1 VLLDDTVP
9 EGDASGEARDRFPIG
24 HDPGCLGVGSIL
36 RSAHA
41 RGEGEP
47 VKAMVLREPGV
58 PLRLEEVP
66 VPKIGPNDALL
77 RVRATGVGLTVVIL
91 TATPGRVT
99 AFPRIPGHEVAGEV
113 VEVGAE
119 VATVK
124 IGDRVTCH
132 FYLTCKVCP
141 YCRSG
146 RETLCPGF
154 RGNVGMA
161 CDGGYAEYMAIP
173 AVNLCPIPPGVSDL
187 EAAIGADAICTP
199 LHACREEARV
209 GPGDRVLVVGAGG
222 GVGIHAVQM
231 ARLCGGWVL
240 AADVTDPKLEMAQA
254 MGADALIDGR
264 RGDLAA
270 QALAL
275 TDGRGVDAVI
285 DTVAS
290 RETLEAGVRALA
302 RSGRLVIIGHR
313 PTEVFGADP
322 TFRVDPRWMLE
333 RALEIHGSRYVSL
346 AEIAQTLE
354 LLRQRRI
361 RAIVTREFPLEGA
374 EEAHRLLRE
383 NALVGRAALLQP

>member
-1 VLLDDTVP
+1 
-9 EGDASGEARDRFPIG
+9 
-24 HDPGCLGVGSIL
+24 
-36 RSAHA
+36 
-41 RGEGEP
+41 
-47 VKAMVLREPGV
+47 MVLRERGG

-66 VPKIGPNDALL
+66 IPTIGPGDALL
-77 RVRATGVGLTVVIL
+77 RVRATGVGLTVVIM
-91 TATPGRVT
+91 TAVPSRVT

-113 VEVGAE
+113 VEVGSE
-119 VATVK
+119 VATVRA
-124 IGDRVTCH
+124 GDRVTCH

-146 RETLCPGF
+146 RETLCPAF
-154 RGNVGMA
+154 RGYVGMA

-173 AVNLCPIPPGVSDL
+173 AANLCPIPPGVSDL
-187 EAAIGADAICTP
+187 EAAVGADAICTP

-240 AADVTDPKLEMAQA
+240 AADLTDPKLEMARA
-254 MGADALIDGR
+254 VGADALVDCR

-275 TDGRGVDAVI
+275 TDGRGVDAVV

-290 RETLEAGVRALA
+290 RETLEAGLRALA
-302 RSGRLVIIGHR
+302 RGGRLVIIGHR

-383 NALVGRAALLQP
+383 NALVGRAALVQT